1 MKVKRKFLDLS
12 LQRGIDAE
20 NRLVGI
26 IRSLRGVITW
36 ICGVRLAGV
45 KHDRIGIDMFISIKP
60 LEGIKN
66 IIVPIQVKSSL
77 KGFMSHY
84 IKYPLSTHPDIL
96 VIIVNDNYSDD
107 NIKDYMI
114 TRLTEI
120 RKKEAYN

>member
-1 MKVKRKFLDLS
+1 MKVKRKLDSS

-36 ICGVRLAGV
+36 IFGVRLAGV

-60 LEGIKN
+60 LVGIKN

-77 KGFMSHY
+77 KGLMAHY
-84 IKYPLSTHPDIL
+84 IKYPLSAHPDIL
-96 VIIVNDNYSDD
+96 VIIVNGNYSDD

-114 TRLTEI
+114 ARLTEI
-120 RKKEAYN
+120 RKKEACN